1 MKANLLIALS
11 DSRTQEALATLI
23 GREKGTEVTVHTLRD
38 PFTLVRTIRSLRPD
52 IVIVSCN
59 VCSPPLIETLRTMT
73 DLPETRF
80 ILYCDTITDELLAE
94 RCEGHLSAEE
104 SDKEVIDLI
113 SSLLTAEEGE
123 REVVGEL
130 TPRERDIVI
139 GVVKGMTNKEIADK
153 LFISINTVTTHRR
166 NIVKK
171 LDIHSAS
178 GLTVYAIMNKLVSL
192 EEIKI

>member
-11 DSRTQEALATLI
+11 DRRTQETLADLI
-23 GREKGTEVTVHTLRD
+23 DREKGDEVTVHTLRT
-38 PFTLVRTIRSLRPD
+38 PFTLLQTVKSLRPD

-59 VCSPPLIETLRTMT
+59 VCSPPMIETVRTIA
-73 DLPETRF
+73 DLPKARF
-80 ILYCDTITDELLAE
+80 ILYCETITDELLAE

-113 SSLLTAEEGE
+113 TSLLTADE
-123 REVVGEL
+123 REEIPGEL
-130 TPRERDIVI
+130 TPRERDIII
-139 GVVKGMTNKEIADK
+139 GVVKGMTNKEIADE
-153 LFISINTVTTHRR
+153 LFISPNTVTTHRR

-192 EEIKI
+192 QDIEI

>member
-11 DSRTQEALATLI
+11 DRRTQETLADLI
-23 GREKGTEVTVHTLRD
+23 DREKGAEVTVHTLRD
-38 PFTLVRTIRSLRPD
+38 PFTLLQTVKSLRPD

-59 VCSPPLIETLRTMT
+59 VCSPPMIETVRTIA
-73 DLPETRF
+73 DLPKARF

-104 SDKEVIDLI
+104 SDKEVLDLI
-113 SSLLTAEEGE
+113 TSLLTADE
-123 REVVGEL
+123 REEVPGEL
-130 TPRERDIVI
+130 TPRERDIII
-139 GVVKGMTNKEIADK
+139 GVVKGMTNKEIADE
-153 LFISINTVTTHRR
+153 LFISPNTVTTHRR

>member
-11 DSRTQEALATLI
+11 DRRTQETLADLI
-23 GREKGTEVTVHTLRD
+23 DREKGAEVTVHTLRD
-38 PFTLVRTIRSLRPD
+38 PFTLLQTVKSLRPD

-59 VCSPPLIETLRTMT
+59 VCSPPMIETVRTIA
-73 DLPETRF
+73 DLPKARF
-80 ILYCDTITDELLAE
+80 VLYCETITDELLAE

-113 SSLLTAEEGE
+113 TSLLTADE
-123 REVVGEL
+123 REEVPEEL
-130 TPRERDIVI
+130 TPRERDII
-139 GVVKGMTNKEIADK
+139 TGVVKGMTNKEIADE
-153 LFISINTVTTHRR
+153 LFISPNTVTTHRR

-192 EEIKI
+192 QDIEI

>member
-11 DSRTQEALATLI
+11 DRRTQETLADLI
-23 GREKGTEVTVHTLRD
+23 DREKGGEVTVHTLRD
-38 PFTLVRTIRSLRPD
+38 PFTLLQTVKSLRPD

-59 VCSPPLIETLRTMT
+59 VCSPPMIETVRTIA
-73 DLPETRF
+73 DLPKARF
-80 ILYCDTITDELLAE
+80 VLYCDTITDELLAE

-104 SDKEVIDLI
+104 TDKEVLDLVT
-113 SSLLTAEEGE
+113 SLLTADE
-123 REVVGEL
+123 REEVQGEL
-130 TPRERDIVI
+130 TPRERDIII
-139 GVVKGMTNKEIADK
+139 GVVKGMTNKEIADE
-153 LFISINTVTTHRR
+153 LFISPNTVTTHRR

-192 EEIKI
+192 QDIEI

>member
-11 DSRTQEALATLI
+11 DRRTQETLADLI
-23 GREKGTEVTVHTLRD
+23 DREKGAEVTVHTLRD
-38 PFTLVRTIRSLRPD
+38 PFTLLQTVKSLRPD

-59 VCSPPLIETLRTMT
+59 VCSPPMIETVRTIA
-73 DLPETRF
+73 DLPKARF
-80 ILYCDTITDELLAE
+80 VLYCDTITDELLAE

-113 SSLLTAEEGE
+113 TSLLTADE
-123 REVVGEL
+123 REEVPGEL
-130 TPRERDIVI
+130 TPRERDIII
-139 GVVKGMTNKEIADK
+139 GVVKGMTNKEIADE
-153 LFISINTVTTHRR
+153 LFISPNTVTTHRR

-178 GLTVYAIMNKLVSL
+178 GLTVYAIMNKLVNL
-192 EEIKI
+192 QDIEI

>member
-23 GREKGTEVTVHTLRD
+23 GREKGAEVTVHTLRD

-59 VCSPPLIETLRTMT
+59 VCSPPLIETLRTMA

-113 SSLLTAEEGE
+113 SALLTAEEGE

-178 GLTVYAIMNKLVSL
+178 GLTVYAIMNKLVSI

>member
-1 MKANLLIALS
+1 M
-11 DSRTQEALATLI
+11 
-23 GREKGTEVTVHTLRD
+23 
-38 PFTLVRTIRSLRPD
+38 RSLRPD
-52 IVIVSCN
+52 IIIVSCN
-59 VCSPPLIETLRTMT
+59 VCSPPLIETIRTIA
-73 DLPETRF
+73 DLPDTRF

-104 SDKEVIDLI
+104 SDREVVDLI
-113 SSLLTAEEGE
+113 SALLTAEESE
-123 REVVGEL
+123 SEVAEEL

-139 GVVKGMTNKEIADK
+139 GVVKGLTNKEIADK

-178 GLTVYAIMNKLVSL
+178 GLTVYAIMNKLVTL

>member
-1 MKANLLIALS
+1 MKANLLTALS
-11 DSRTQEALATLI
+11 DRRTQETLADLI
-23 GREKGTEVTVHTLRD
+23 DREKGTEVTVHTLRD
-38 PFTLVRTIRSLRPD
+38 PFTLLQTVKSLRPD

-59 VCSPPLIETLRTMT
+59 ICSPPMIETVRTIA
-73 DLPETRF
+73 DLPKTRF
-80 ILYCDTITDELLAE
+80 VLYCETITDELLAE

-113 SSLLTAEEGE
+113 TSLLTADE
-123 REVVGEL
+123 REEVPGEL
-130 TPRERDIVI
+130 TPRERDIII
-139 GVVKGMTNKEIADK
+139 GVVKGMTNKEIADE
-153 LFISINTVTTHRR
+153 LFISPNTVTTHRR

-192 EEIKI
+192 QDIEI

>member
-11 DSRTQEALATLI
+11 DRRTQETLADLI
-23 GREKGTEVTVHTLRD
+23 DREKGAEVTVHTLRD
-38 PFTLVRTIRSLRPD
+38 PFTLLQTVKSLRPD

-59 VCSPPLIETLRTMT
+59 VCSPPMIETVRTIA
-73 DLPETRF
+73 DLPKARF
-80 ILYCDTITDELLAE
+80 VLYCETVTDELLAE

-113 SSLLTAEEGE
+113 TSLLTTDE
-123 REVVGEL
+123 REEVPGEL
-130 TPRERDIVI
+130 TPRERDIII
-139 GVVKGMTNKEIADK
+139 GVVKGMTNKEIADE
-153 LFISINTVTTHRR
+153 LFISPNTVTTHRR

-192 EEIKI
+192 QDIEI

>member
-11 DSRTQEALATLI
+11 DRRTQETLADLI
-23 GREKGTEVTVHTLRD
+23 DREKGAEVTVHTLRD
-38 PFTLVRTIRSLRPD
+38 PFTLLQTVKSLRPD

-59 VCSPPLIETLRTMT
+59 VCSPPMIETVRAIA
-73 DLPETRF
+73 DLPKARF
-80 ILYCDTITDELLAE
+80 VLYCDTITDELLAE

-104 SDKEVIDLI
+104 SDKEVLDLI
-113 SSLLTAEEGE
+113 TSLLTADE
-123 REVVGEL
+123 REEVPEEL
-130 TPRERDIVI
+130 TPRERDIII
-139 GVVKGMTNKEIADK
+139 GVVKGMTNKEIADE
-153 LFISINTVTTHRR
+153 LFISPNTVTTHRR

-192 EEIKI
+192 QDIEI

>member
-11 DSRTQEALATLI
+11 DRRTQETLADLI
-23 GREKGTEVTVHTLRD
+23 DREKGDEVTVHTLRD
-38 PFTLVRTIRSLRPD
+38 PFTLLQTVKSLRPD

-59 VCSPPLIETLRTMT
+59 VCSPPMIETVRTIA
-73 DLPETRF
+73 DLPKARF
-80 ILYCDTITDELLAE
+80 VLYCETITDELLAE

-113 SSLLTAEEGE
+113 TSLLTADE
-123 REVVGEL
+123 REEVPGEL
-130 TPRERDIVI
+130 TPRERDIII
-139 GVVKGMTNKEIADK
+139 GVVKGMTNKEIADE
-153 LFISINTVTTHRR
+153 LFISPNTVTTHRR

-192 EEIKI
+192 QDIEI

>member
-11 DSRTQEALATLI
+11 DSRTQETLATLI
-23 GREKGTEVTVHTLRD
+23 GREKGPDVTVHTLRD

-59 VCSPPLIETLRTMT
+59 VCSPPLIETLRTIA

-113 SSLLTAEEGE
+113 SALLTAEEGE

>member
-11 DSRTQEALATLI
+11 DRRTQETLADLI
-23 GREKGTEVTVHTLRD
+23 DREKGAEVTVHTLRD
-38 PFTLVRTIRSLRPD
+38 PFTLLQTVKSLRPD

-59 VCSPPLIETLRTMT
+59 VCSPPMIETVRTIA
-73 DLPETRF
+73 DLPKVRF
-80 ILYCDTITDELLAE
+80 ILYCETITDELLAE

-113 SSLLTAEEGE
+113 TSLLTADE
-123 REVVGEL
+123 REEVPGEL
-130 TPRERDIVI
+130 TPRERDIII
-139 GVVKGMTNKEIADK
+139 GVVKGMTNKEIADE
-153 LFISINTVTTHRR
+153 LFISPNTVTTHRR

-192 EEIKI
+192 QDIKI

>member
-59 VCSPPLIETLRTMT
+59 VCSPPLIETLRTMA

>member
-11 DSRTQEALATLI
+11 DRRTQETLADLI
-23 GREKGTEVTVHTLRD
+23 DRERGAEVTVHTLRD
-38 PFTLVRTIRSLRPD
+38 PFTLLQTVKNLRPD

-59 VCSPPLIETLRTMT
+59 VCSPPMIETVRTIA
-73 DLPETRF
+73 DLPKTRF
-80 ILYCDTITDELLAE
+80 VLYCETVTDELLAE

-113 SSLLTAEEGE
+113 TSLLTADE
-123 REVVGEL
+123 REEVPGEL
-130 TPRERDIVI
+130 TPRERDIII
-139 GVVKGMTNKEIADK
+139 GVVKGMTNKEIADE
-153 LFISINTVTTHRR
+153 LFISPNTVTTHRR

-192 EEIKI
+192 QDIEI

>member
-11 DSRTQEALATLI
+11 DRRTQETLADLI
-23 GREKGTEVTVHTLRD
+23 DREKGAEVTVHTLRA
-38 PFTLVRTIRSLRPD
+38 PFTLLQTVKSLRPD
-52 IVIVSCN
+52 IIIVSCN
-59 VCSPPLIETLRTMT
+59 VCSPPMIETVRTIA
-73 DLPETRF
+73 DLPKARF
-80 ILYCDTITDELLAE
+80 ILYCETITDELLAE

-113 SSLLTAEEGE
+113 TSLLTADE
-123 REVVGEL
+123 REEVPGEL
-130 TPRERDIVI
+130 TPRERDIII
-139 GVVKGMTNKEIADK
+139 GVVKGMTNKEIADE
-153 LFISINTVTTHRR
+153 LFISPNTVTTHRR

-192 EEIKI
+192 QDIEI

>member
-11 DSRTQEALATLI
+11 DRRTQETLADLI
-23 GREKGTEVTVHTLRD
+23 DREKGAEVTVHTLRD
-38 PFTLVRTIRSLRPD
+38 PFTLLQTVKSLRPD
-52 IVIVSCN
+52 IIIVSCN
-59 VCSPPLIETLRTMT
+59 VCSPPMIETVRTIA
-73 DLPETRF
+73 DLPKARF
-80 ILYCDTITDELLAE
+80 ILFCETITDELLAE

-113 SSLLTAEEGE
+113 TSLLTADE
-123 REVVGEL
+123 REEVPGEL
-130 TPRERDIVI
+130 TPRERDIII
-139 GVVKGMTNKEIADK
+139 GVVKGMTNKEIADE
-153 LFISINTVTTHRR
+153 LFISPNTVTTHRR

-192 EEIKI
+192 QDIEI

>member
-23 GREKGTEVTVHTLRD
+23 GREKEAEVTVHTLRD
-38 PFTLVRTIRSLRPD
+38 PFTLVRTLRSLRPD

-59 VCSPPLIETLRTMT
+59 VCSPPLIETIRTIA

-94 RCEGHLSAEE
+94 RCEGRLSAEE
-104 SDKEVIDLI
+104 SDREVIDLI
-113 SSLLTAEEGE
+113 SALLTAEEGE
-123 REVVGEL
+123 REVAEEL

>member
-11 DSRTQEALATLI
+11 DRRTQETLADLI
-23 GREKGTEVTVHTLRD
+23 DRNKGGEVTVHTLRD
-38 PFTLVRTIRSLRPD
+38 PFTLLQTVKSLRPD

-59 VCSPPLIETLRTMT
+59 VCSPPMIETVRTIA
-73 DLPETRF
+73 DLPKARF
-80 ILYCDTITDELLAE
+80 VLYCETITDELLAE

-113 SSLLTAEEGE
+113 TSLLTADE
-123 REVVGEL
+123 REEVPGEL
-130 TPRERDIVI
+130 TPRERDIII
-139 GVVKGMTNKEIADK
+139 GVVKGMTNKEIADE
-153 LFISINTVTTHRR
+153 LFISPNTVTTHRR

-192 EEIKI
+192 QDIEI

>member
-59 VCSPPLIETLRTMT
+59 VCSPPLIETLRTIA

>member
-11 DSRTQEALATLI
+11 DRRTQETLADLI
-23 GREKGTEVTVHTLRD
+23 DREKGAEVTVHTLRD
-38 PFTLVRTIRSLRPD
+38 PFTLLQTVKSLRPD

-59 VCSPPLIETLRTMT
+59 VCSPPMIETVRTCA
-73 DLPETRF
+73 DLPKARF

-104 SDKEVIDLI
+104 SDKEVLDLI
-113 SSLLTAEEGE
+113 TSLLTADE
-123 REVVGEL
+123 REEVPEEL
-130 TPRERDIVI
+130 TPRERDIII
-139 GVVKGMTNKEIADK
+139 GVVKGMTNKEIADE
-153 LFISINTVTTHRR
+153 LFISPNTVTTHRR

-192 EEIKI
+192 QDIEI

>member
-11 DSRTQEALATLI
+11 DSRTQETLATLI
-23 GREKGTEVTVHTLRD
+23 GREKGPDVTVHTLRD
-38 PFTLVRTIRSLRPD
+38 PFNLVRTVRSLRPD

-59 VCSPPLIETLRTMT
+59 VCSPPLIETLRTIA
-73 DLPETRF
+73 DLPKARF

>member
-11 DSRTQEALATLI
+11 DRRTQETLADLI
-23 GREKGTEVTVHTLRD
+23 DRKKRAEVTVHTLRD
-38 PFTLVRTIRSLRPD
+38 PFTLLQTVKSLRPD

-59 VCSPPLIETLRTMT
+59 VCSPPMIETVRTIA
-73 DLPETRF
+73 DLPKARF
-80 ILYCDTITDELLAE
+80 ILYCETITDELLAE

-113 SSLLTAEEGE
+113 TSLLTADE
-123 REVVGEL
+123 REEVLEEL
-130 TPRERDIVI
+130 TPRERDIII
-139 GVVKGMTNKEIADK
+139 GVVKGMTNKEIADE
-153 LFISINTVTTHRR
+153 LFISPNTVTTHRR

-192 EEIKI
+192 QDIEI

>member
-11 DSRTQEALATLI
+11 DRRTQETLADLI
-23 GREKGTEVTVHTLRD
+23 DREKGGEVTVHTLRD
-38 PFTLVRTIRSLRPD
+38 PFTLLQTVKSLRPD

-59 VCSPPLIETLRTMT
+59 VCSPPMIETVRTIA
-73 DLPETRF
+73 DLPKSRF
-80 ILYCDTITDELLAE
+80 VLYCETITDELMAE

-113 SSLLTAEEGE
+113 TSLLTADE
-123 REVVGEL
+123 REEVPGEL
-130 TPRERDIVI
+130 TPRERDIII
-139 GVVKGMTNKEIADK
+139 GVVKGMTNKEIADE
-153 LFISINTVTTHRR
+153 LFISPNTVTTHRR

-192 EEIKI
+192 QDIEI

>member
-11 DSRTQEALATLI
+11 DSRTQETLATLI
-23 GREKGTEVTVHTLRD
+23 GREKGPDVTVHTLRD

-59 VCSPPLIETLRTMT
+59 VCSPPLIETLRTMA

>member
-11 DSRTQEALATLI
+11 DRRTQETLADLI
-23 GREKGTEVTVHTLRD
+23 DREKGAEVTVHTLRD
-38 PFTLVRTIRSLRPD
+38 PFTLLQTVKSLHPD

-59 VCSPPLIETLRTMT
+59 VCSPPLIETVRTIA
-73 DLPETRF
+73 DLPKTRF
-80 ILYCDTITDELLAE
+80 ILYCETITDELLAE

-113 SSLLTAEEGE
+113 TSLLTADE
-123 REVVGEL
+123 REEVPGEL
-130 TPRERDIVI
+130 TPRERDIII
-139 GVVKGMTNKEIADK
+139 GVVKGMTNKEIADE
-153 LFISINTVTTHRR
+153 LFISPNTVTTHRR

-192 EEIKI
+192 QDIEI

>member
-11 DSRTQEALATLI
+11 DRRTQETLADLI
-23 GREKGTEVTVHTLRD
+23 DREKGTEVTVHTLRD
-38 PFTLVRTIRSLRPD
+38 PFTLLQTVKSLRPD

-59 VCSPPLIETLRTMT
+59 ICSPPMIETVRTIA
-73 DLPETRF
+73 DLPKARF
-80 ILYCDTITDELLAE
+80 VLYCETITDELLAE

-113 SSLLTAEEGE
+113 TSLLTADE
-123 REVVGEL
+123 REEVPGEL
-130 TPRERDIVI
+130 TPRERDIII
-139 GVVKGMTNKEIADK
+139 GVVKGMTNKEIADE
-153 LFISINTVTTHRR
+153 LFISPNTVTTHRR

-192 EEIKI
+192 QDIEI

>member
-11 DSRTQEALATLI
+11 DRRTQETLTDLI
-23 GREKGTEVTVHTLRD
+23 DREKGAEVTVHTLRD
-38 PFTLVRTIRSLRPD
+38 PFTLLQTVKSLRPD

-59 VCSPPLIETLRTMT
+59 VCSPPMIETVRTIA
-73 DLPETRF
+73 DLPKTRF
-80 ILYCDTITDELLAE
+80 ILYCETITDELLAE

-113 SSLLTAEEGE
+113 TSLLTADE
-123 REVVGEL
+123 REEVPGEL
-130 TPRERDIVI
+130 TPRERDIII
-139 GVVKGMTNKEIADK
+139 GVVKGMTNKEIADE
-153 LFISINTVTTHRR
+153 LFISPNTVTTHRR

-192 EEIKI
+192 QDIEI

>member
-11 DSRTQEALATLI
+11 DRRTQETLADLI
-23 GREKGTEVTVHTLRD
+23 DREKGAEVTVHTLRD
-38 PFTLVRTIRSLRPD
+38 PFTLLQTVKSLRPD

-59 VCSPPLIETLRTMT
+59 VCSPPMIETVRTIA
-73 DLPETRF
+73 DLPKTRF
-80 ILYCDTITDELLAE
+80 VLYCDTITDELLAE

-113 SSLLTAEEGE
+113 TSLLTADE
-123 REVVGEL
+123 REEVPGEL
-130 TPRERDIVI
+130 TPRERDIII
-139 GVVKGMTNKEIADK
+139 GVVKGMTNKEIADE
-153 LFISINTVTTHRR
+153 LFISPNTVTTHRR

-192 EEIKI
+192 QDIEI

>member
-11 DSRTQEALATLI
+11 DRRTQETLADLI
-23 GREKGTEVTVHTLRD
+23 DRDKGGEVTVHTLRD
-38 PFTLVRTIRSLRPD
+38 PFTLLQTVKSLRPD

-59 VCSPPLIETLRTMT
+59 VCSPPMIETVRTIA
-73 DLPETRF
+73 DLPKARF
-80 ILYCDTITDELLAE
+80 ILYCETVTDELMAE

-104 SDKEVIDLI
+104 TDKEVLDLI
-113 SSLLTAEEGE
+113 TSLLTADE
-123 REVVGEL
+123 REEVPEEL
-130 TPRERDIVI
+130 TPRERDIII
-139 GVVKGMTNKEIADK
+139 GVVKGMTNKEIADE
-153 LFISINTVTTHRR
+153 LFISPNTVTTHRR

-192 EEIKI
+192 QDIEI

>member
-11 DSRTQEALATLI
+11 DRRTQETLADLI
-23 GREKGTEVTVHTLRD
+23 DREKGTEVTVHTLRD
-38 PFTLVRTIRSLRPD
+38 PYTLLQTVKSLRPD

-59 VCSPPLIETLRTMT
+59 VCSPPMIETVRTIA
-73 DLPETRF
+73 DLPKTRF
-80 ILYCDTITDELLAE
+80 ILYCETITDELLAE

-113 SSLLTAEEGE
+113 TSLLTADE
-123 REVVGEL
+123 REEVPGEL
-130 TPRERDIVI
+130 TPRERDIII
-139 GVVKGMTNKEIADK
+139 GVVKGMTNKEIADE
-153 LFISINTVTTHRR
+153 LFISPNTVTTHRR

-192 EEIKI
+192 QDIEI

>member
-11 DSRTQEALATLI
+11 DRRTQETLADLI
-23 GREKGTEVTVHTLRD
+23 DREKGAEVTVHTLRD
-38 PFTLVRTIRSLRPD
+38 PFTLLQTVKSLRPD

-59 VCSPPLIETLRTMT
+59 VCSPPMIETVRTIA
-73 DLPETRF
+73 DLPKSRF

-104 SDKEVIDLI
+104 SDKEVLDLVT
-113 SSLLTAEEGE
+113 SLLTADE
-123 REVVGEL
+123 REEVQGEL
-130 TPRERDIVI
+130 TPRERDIII
-139 GVVKGMTNKEIADK
+139 GVVKGMTNKEIADE
-153 LFISINTVTTHRR
+153 LFISPNTVTTHRR

-192 EEIKI
+192 QDIKI

>member
-11 DSRTQEALATLI
+11 DRRTQEMLADLI
-23 GREKGTEVTVHTLRD
+23 DREKGTEVTVHTLRD
-38 PFTLVRTIRSLRPD
+38 PFTLLQTVKRLRPD

-59 VCSPPLIETLRTMT
+59 VCSPPMIETVRTIA
-73 DLPETRF
+73 DLPKARF
-80 ILYCDTITDELLAE
+80 VLYCETVTDELLAE

-113 SSLLTAEEGE
+113 TSLLTADE
-123 REVVGEL
+123 REEVPGEL
-130 TPRERDIVI
+130 TPRERDIII
-139 GVVKGMTNKEIADK
+139 GVVKGMTNKEIADE
-153 LFISINTVTTHRR
+153 LFISPNTVTTHRR

-192 EEIKI
+192 QDIEI

>member
-11 DSRTQEALATLI
+11 DRRTQETLADLI
-23 GREKGTEVTVHTLRD
+23 DRERGAEVTVHTLRD
-38 PFTLVRTIRSLRPD
+38 PFTLLQTVKSLRPD
-52 IVIVSCN
+52 IIIVSCN
-59 VCSPPLIETLRTMT
+59 VCSPPMIETVRTVAN
-73 DLPETRF
+73 LPKARF
-80 ILYCDTITDELLAE
+80 ILYCETITDELLAE

-113 SSLLTAEEGE
+113 TSLLTADE
-123 REVVGEL
+123 REEVPEEL
-130 TPRERDIVI
+130 TPRERDIII
-139 GVVKGMTNKEIADK
+139 GVVKGMTNKEIADE
-153 LFISINTVTTHRR
+153 LFISPNTVTTHRR

-192 EEIKI
+192 QDIEI

>member
-11 DSRTQEALATLI
+11 DRRTQETLADLI
-23 GREKGTEVTVHTLRD
+23 DRDKGGEVTVHTLRD
-38 PFTLVRTIRSLRPD
+38 PFTLLQTVKSLRPD

-59 VCSPPLIETLRTMT
+59 VCSPPMIETVRTIA
-73 DLPETRF
+73 DLPKARF
-80 ILYCDTITDELLAE
+80 VLYCETITDELLAE

-113 SSLLTAEEGE
+113 TSLLTADE
-123 REVVGEL
+123 REEVPGEL
-130 TPRERDIVI
+130 TPRERDIII
-139 GVVKGMTNKEIADK
+139 GVVKGMTNKEIADE
-153 LFISINTVTTHRR
+153 LFISPNTVTTHRR

-192 EEIKI
+192 QDIEI

>member
-11 DSRTQEALATLI
+11 DRRTQETLADLI
-23 GREKGTEVTVHTLRD
+23 DREKGTEVTVHTLRD
-38 PFTLVRTIRSLRPD
+38 PFTLLQTVKSLRPD

-59 VCSPPLIETLRTMT
+59 VCSPPMIETVRTIA
-73 DLPETRF
+73 DLPKARF
-80 ILYCDTITDELLAE
+80 ILYCETITDELLAE

-113 SSLLTAEEGE
+113 TSLLTADE
-123 REVVGEL
+123 REEVPGEL
-130 TPRERDIVI
+130 TPRERDIII
-139 GVVKGMTNKEIADK
+139 GVVKGMTNKEIADE
-153 LFISINTVTTHRR
+153 LFISPNTVTTHRR

-192 EEIKI
+192 QDIEI

>member
-23 GREKGTEVTVHTLRD
+23 GREKGAEVTVHTLRD

-59 VCSPPLIETLRTMT
+59 VCSPPLIETLRTMA

-113 SSLLTAEEGE
+113 SALLTAEEGE

-171 LDIHSAS
+171 PDIHSAS